1 MSAITSTS
9 STWVHTFKLPER
21 FSRVTTEALENGGIT
36 KKMRIEIVNMIA
48 FKMLEHTDM
57 PTSEEYSA
65 VSRMLITKHPAL
77 KDSIGNGYVSSY
89 TWNVLLKLIVK
100 TFRV

>member
-21 FSRVTTEALENGGIT
+21 FSRATTEDLESII
-36 KKMRIEIVNMIA
+36 KKMYLEIVNMIA
-48 FKMLEHTDM
+48 FKMLEHTDR
-57 PTSEEYSA
+57 PTSEEYNA

-77 KDSIGNGYVSSY
+77 KDSIENG
-89 TWNVLLKLIVK
+89 
-100 TFRV
+100 